1 MNKMFSEVV
10 EAAGI
15 IQAREALGF
24 LGKDLTD
31 AVAVK
36 KAFQGHL
43 EQVEVLKNL
52 VSGKYKGPKV
62 NMNEALRANDMS
74 ILFPKVISDVMMKPK
89 EPLMIG
95 QTLLAKT
102 VHIDNV
108 RSVEFPTLGALQA
121 FDMGETMEY
130 REQLLSIG
138 EEASEVKTNK
148 VGLMV
153 ALSEEVI
160 NDSMWDIL
168 SLYMEAAGYAL
179 DRFKEQKIFNEFSN
193 HGHVVFDNAL
203 ANAAL
208 NTGGKDSLQVSN
220 GAITFDDFIDVMGG
234 LIANE
239 YIPTDILMHPLAWT
253 VFAKDPVLRN
263 VFYTQ
268 SQVGQTIWSAMPDF
282 DQQMN
287 MPWNM
292 SYQVTP
298 FAQMNLNYVIPTG
311 PFSGLAAANV
321 TNITILDRQNACV
334 VLQREDVMIDKFDD
348 PRRDIQM
355 MKFRERYGIGTLNGG
370 RAIAQAKNVRCVPNY
385 RPIEAVYQV
394 SPS

>member
-15 IQAREALGF
+15 MQAREALGF
-24 LGKDLTD
+24 LSKDLTD
-31 AVAVK
+31 AAAVK
-36 KAFQGHL
+36 KAFQNHL
-43 EQVEVLKNL
+43 EHAEVLKSL

-62 NMNEALRANDMS
+62 SMNEALRANDMS

-108 RSVEFPTLGALQA
+108 RSVEFPTLGALTA

-148 VGLMV
+148 VGLMIAV
-153 ALSEEVI
+153 SEEII

-179 DRFKEQKIFNEFSN
+179 DRLKEQKIFNEFSN
-193 HGHVVFDNAL
+193 HGHVVFDNANS
-203 ANAAL
+203 NAVL
-208 NTGGKDSLQVSN
+208 NTGGRDNFQIANAS
-220 GAITFDDFIDVMGG
+220 ITFDDIIDVMGG

-239 YIPTDILMHPLAWT
+239 YVPTDIVMHPLAWT

-268 SQVGQTIWSAMPDF
+268 SQIGQTIWSAMPDF
-282 DQQMN
+282 DQKMNLPWQMN
-287 MPWNM
+287 
-292 SYQVTP
+292 YVVTP
-298 FAQMNLNYVIPTG
+298 FQTMNLNSTLSAGNFTG
-311 PFSGLAAANV
+311 LPPANV

-370 RAIAQAKNVRCVPNY
+370 RAIAQAKNVRCVSNY
-385 RPIEAVYQV
+385 RPIEAIYQV